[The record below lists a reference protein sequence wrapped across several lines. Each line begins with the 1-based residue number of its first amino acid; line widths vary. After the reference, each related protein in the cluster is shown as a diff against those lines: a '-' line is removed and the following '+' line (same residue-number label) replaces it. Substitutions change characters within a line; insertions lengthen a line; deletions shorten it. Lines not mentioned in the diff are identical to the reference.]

1 MIALQKSAVF
11 EETGSLDDRLA
22 APIGS
27 YGVAKA
33 VIVVMPV
40 EIPQDDVV
48 GCGGEIAP
56 ATEALSPV
64 SLANMFEL
72 LLDFAR

>member
-1 MIALQKSAVF
+1 M
-11 EETGSLDDRLA
+11 
-22 APIGS
+22 
-27 YGVAKA
+27 AKA

-48 GCGGEIAP
+48 ECGGEIAP